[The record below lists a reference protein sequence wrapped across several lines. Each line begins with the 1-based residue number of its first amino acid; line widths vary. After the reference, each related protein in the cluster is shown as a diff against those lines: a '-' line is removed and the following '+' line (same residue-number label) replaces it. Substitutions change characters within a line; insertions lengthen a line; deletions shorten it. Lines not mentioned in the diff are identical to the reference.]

1 MGVTPSSSLSCTG
14 TSRKH
19 TAWARRARLRD
30 RGSVSAPH
38 RTGCSQRKLAASP
51 PRLRRAVAR
60 AGPLPT
66 GLPPEPLLTPLP
78 SPPRPSHE
86 VCACSR
92 LRQARVHGLGQG
104 LESGPGRPLSEE
116 PWGGSLL
123 LSLSFLIR
131 QMGRTRSLQRSQV
144 CVKAVQPSAG
154 ACAPS
159 AVPFNTPVAPVG
171 FSSSPARAKLAPPSP
186 HPKTVAG
193 RRVFQTDL
201 HPSSADQAAPG
212 GCSCRAGRPPPRVT
226 RYLGALPDAE
236 LSPRGDLFISTSCGL
251 GISQSRWESGT
262 QQTEGK

>member
-1 MGVTPSSSLSCTG
+1 MAGQPPIPASPQLHPRRPWGGGAELVGCRHLSAGTLSLAGRPLADPWAGVRGLAGVPAPPVMPPPGKGPQGLSRVGVTPSSSLSCTG

-78 SPPRPSHE
+78 SPPRPSHG

-116 PWGGSLL
+116 PWVGGPY
-123 LSLSFLIR
+123 F
-131 QMGRTRSLQRSQV
+131 
-144 CVKAVQPSAG
+144 
-154 ACAPS
+154 
-159 AVPFNTPVAPVG
+159 
-171 FSSSPARAKLAPPSP
+171 
-186 HPKTVAG
+186 
-193 RRVFQTDL
+193 
-201 HPSSADQAAPG
+201 
-212 GCSCRAGRPPPRVT
+212 
-226 RYLGALPDAE
+226 
-236 LSPRGDLFISTSCGL
+236 
-251 GISQSRWESGT
+251 
-262 QQTEGK
+262 